1 MYSQQSMPISMNNS
15 NVIRPAMQN
24 MSVAIQIGSP
34 LVANPNNTFNNAGF
48 PGNSVANYSSMN
60 ANSELFNLNNK
71 IYHNNNNILLG
82 IIDELNQIKN
92 SLYDNIQIKR
102 IGDIIIKMN
111 FIVNENRK
119 YFESLKNDI
128 INLSNQINQMNQ
140 NLKNGNVI
148 NNINNNQ
155 ELKFPDGIY
164 IGQVVNGKAE
174 GKGIFY
180 SNNGERYEG
189 DWKNN
194 KRDGKGICYG
204 DKGGRYEGD
213 FRDNK
218 IEGKGILYLSNG
230 DRDMGDYFN
239 NNPIGKHAKLS
250 KNYIVSEI
258 NY

>member
-24 MSVAIQIGSP
+24 MNISIQLGSP

-48 PGNSVANYSSMN
+48 PANSVSNYSSMN

-71 IYHNNNNILLG
+71 IYHNNNNILSG

-155 ELKFPDGIY
+155 ELKFPYGRY

-180 SNNGERYEG
+180 YDNGE
-189 DWKNN
+189 
-194 KRDGKGICYG
+194 
-204 DKGGRYEGD
+204 RYEGD

-218 IEGKGILYLSNG
+218 REGKGICYGAEGDRYEGDFRDNKLEGKGIVYFANG
-230 DRDMGDYFN
+230 DRVMGDYFN
-239 NNPIGKHAKLS
+239 NKPIGKHAILFRNS
-250 KNYIVSEI
+250 IVSEL

>member
-34 LVANPNNTFNNAGF
+34 LVANPNNTFINAGF

-71 IYHNNNNILLG
+71 IYSNNNNILLG

-174 GKGIFY
+174 GKGILY
-180 SNNGERYEG
+180 YDN
-189 DWKNN
+189 
-194 KRDGKGICYG
+194 
-204 DKGGRYEGD
+204 GGRYEGD

-218 IEGKGILYLSNG
+218 IEWKGILYLSNG